1 MSPPQLQMAEFVGLR
16 YAALVRTAYLLT
28 GHAQDAEDLVQSAL
42 VRTWA
47 RWSTIRDVSAV
58 EFYVRRCMATS
69 YVSGWRRRRGRP
81 EVVTD
86 TVPDI
91 LPAGPDEK
99 YAAALEERSRL
110 WPLLLELPP
119 KQRAVLVLRFYE
131 DLPDDQIADV
141 LGCRVGTVRSQSSRA
156 LAKLRGRLEED
167 GSVAV
172 GQRLGNGAG
181 ADVQRADLRDRLVTL
196 RDGEVT

>member
-1 MSPPQLQMAEFVGLR
+1 MSPPQLQMAEFVTLR
-16 YAALVRTAYLLT
+16 YPALVRTAYLLT

-58 EFYVRRCMATS
+58 EFYVRRCMATT
-69 YVSGWRRRRGRP
+69 YVSSWRRRRGRP

-86 TVPDI
+86 T
-91 LPAGPDEK
+91 LPERPGHHSTTGF
-99 YAAALEERSRL
+99 EERSRL

-131 DLPDDQIADV
+131 DLPDDQIAQV
-141 LGCRVGTVRSQSSRA
+141 LGCRVGTVRSQASRA
-156 LAKLRGRLEED
+156 LAKLRTQVETGALGRDEPSP
-167 GSVAV
+167 GSRV
-172 GQRLGNGAG
+172 G
-181 ADVQRADLRDRLVTL
+181 ADPRQADLAARLVTQEL
-196 RDGEVT
+196 VEGEVA